1 MIIIAYC
8 LAAMFSSGVVYIYYK
23 VVLMAIES
31 SRLEGLLMIFIGLP
45 MVVLVCIGPFG
56 ILMHERGPDLV
67 TLKKSDWRCSASH
80 VESVLIGKILSPQT
94 VCDRYEKL

>member
-8 LAAMFSSGVVYIYYK
+8 LVAMFSSGVAYGYYK
-23 VVLMAIES
+23 VVLMAFDS
-31 SRLEGLLMIFIGLP
+31 SRLEGLMMLFIGLP
-45 MVVLVCIGPFG
+45 IVVVICIAPFG
-56 ILMHERGPDLV
+56 ILMHEQGPDLV

-80 VESVLIGKILSPQT
+80 VESVLIGKILSTQT